1 MSITVAGLTCAIP
14 ADMAQKVNEK
24 VKVGDRAEIRCA
36 LANGQ
41 NTLVKL
47 EKKK

>member
-1 MSITVAGLTCAIP
+1 
-14 ADMAQKVNEK
+14 MAQKVNET
-24 VKVGDRAEIRCA
+24 VKTGDRAEIRCT

-47 EKKK
+47 EKKR